1 MEHGRSLKG
10 PHGAKRVIE
19 AYRECDPF

>member
-1 MEHGRSLKG
+1 MEHGRSGKG
-10 PHGAKRVIE
+10 PEGARRVIE